1 MTTIDLE
8 DKRKRNIILADPP
21 WEYNSSFKTGSAE
34 HHYSTMSLKELK
46 ELNVSEYTAKNC
58 ILFMW
63 TTGPLM
69 KTSIEL
75 LEEWGFKY
83 KTMFGVWLKICQ
95 TIMGH
100 YTRQK
105 SEFVLMGVKGKIDKF
120 KKLNCPYIENT
131 FESKPEEHSKKPKKL
146 KEMIDQ
152 IFENIPKLE
161 LFSRNS
167 NDLNWDH
174 WGNETEK
181 FGKNNNQE
189 KKRKIRDEQH
199 YLAEKLIK
207 QKRMKG
213 KMIDKANKYG
223 LERNKQQKLNF
234 NK

>member
-21 WEYNSSFKTGSAE
+21 WEYKKNSFKTGNAE
-34 HHYSTMSLKELK
+34 DHYSTMSLKELK
-46 ELNVSEYTAKNC
+46 ELNISEYTSNNC

-69 KTSIEL
+69 KQSIEL
-75 LEEWGFKY
+75 LETWGFEY
-83 KTMFGVWLKICQ
+83 KTMFAVWVK
-95 TIMGH
+95 TDGTYMGH

-105 SEFVLMGVKGKIDKF
+105 SEFVLMGTKGKIHKF

-131 FESKPEEHSKKPKKL
+131 FEFKNQEHSKKPIHLKK
-146 KEMIDQ
+146 MIDQ

-181 FGKNNNQE
+181 FGKNMDIK

-199 YLAEKLIK
+199 SLVDTLMK
-207 QKRMKG
+207 QKKIKG
-213 KMIDKANKYG
+213 KMIDKANIYG
-223 LERNKQQKLNF
+223 LERNNQQILNF
-234 NK
+234 K